1 MTRRAVRCLL
11 LVLATLGGPVAAA
24 SAAPPWSSPQDV
36 SAAHLFVDDA
46 RIAAGGDGS
55 ALAWWS
61 WQDGTGASARTG
73 TSLASRAPGAAEF
86 GAQRAAPSGLVD
98 LAAYGRSRAV
108 AAVQRPLAGQRSRL
122 SVAFGRTSGRF
133 DAARTVTTG
142 AQLRQ
147 PLVAANADGDAALAY
162 WQDRGTR
169 TDLVFVSL
177 RAAGGRFATPV
188 RLTEGRIRSIVV
200 AVGPDGDVLVAWNAR
215 DRIEARFRR
224 AGARR
229 FGATETIRSEPTYSA
244 DLHAAVTDGGR
255 AYLAWSAQFRSEGG
269 DAGPVTYEAAVR
281 PVGGRFR
288 AAQLLERQGAQ
299 RSQGGIGLAAGP
311 GRDATVAWTGF
322 DGATARVRA
331 AVTGAGGSFGAGRDV
346 SPAGEEAVVSDLAAA
361 ADGTRIV
368 TWDNGGFDANEVRAA
383 VAAPGQPFGAAEAV
397 SAAQEARAGRAV
409 FAGGADPAIVV
420 WSNRPAGSHPPGG
433 IGAIRTFAQA
443 ATRP

>member
-1 MTRRAVRCLL
+1 MTRRAARCLV
-11 LVLATLGGPVAAA
+11 LVVAALGGPAAA
-24 SAAPPWSSPQDV
+24 AQAAPPWSAAQDL
-36 SAAHLFVDDA
+36 SAPHLFVDDA

-61 WQDGTGASARTG
+61 WQDGTGASARAAA
-73 TSLASRAPGAAEF
+73 SLASRAPGATAF
-86 GAQRAAPSGLVD
+86 GAQRAAPSGLAD

-108 AAVQRPLAGQRSRL
+108 AVVQRPLGGQRSRVA
-122 SVAFGRTSGRF
+122 VAFGRMSGRF
-133 DAARTVTTG
+133 DAARTVAAG
-142 AQLRQ
+142 PRLRR

-162 WQDRGTR
+162 WQDRGTN
-169 TDLVFVSL
+169 TDRVYVSL

-200 AVGPDGDVLVAWNAR
+200 AVGPDGDVIVAWNAR
-215 DRIEARFRR
+215 SRVEARFRP

-229 FGATETIRSEPTYSA
+229 FASTEVVRSEPTYFA
-244 DLHAAVTDGGR
+244 DLHAAVTGGGR

-299 RSQGGIGLAAGP
+299 RPQGGIGLAAGA

-361 ADGTRIV
+361 RDGTRIV
-368 TWDNGGFDANEVRAA
+368 IWDNGGFDANEVRAA
-383 VAAPGQPFGAAEAV
+383 VAAAGQPFGAPEDV
-397 SAAQEARAGRAV
+397 SAAQEARAGRAA
-409 FAGGADPAIVV
+409 FAGGPTVV